1 MYKAKDIMSSP
12 AISITE
18 NHTLQ
23 EVLDLMAKNNFSGLP
38 VVDTDN
44 KIIGIISNTDIIRYS
59 QQSSVIPL
67 SNLSGWI
74 SPYADISDLASVRKG
89 FDMLGKTKTAQVMT
103 KKVYTVTGDT
113 DAKEIALLMNRRQIN
128 RVPVVD
134 NDGKLIGIVTRGDMV
149 QCMAKL

>member
-1 MYKAKDIMSSP
+1 MYKAKDIMSAP

-23 EVLDLMAKNNFSGLP
+23 EVLELMAENNFSGLP
-38 VVDTDN
+38 IVDSDN
-44 KIIGIISNTDIIRYS
+44 KVIGIISNTDIIRYS

-74 SPYADISDLASVRKG
+74 SPYANITDLASVRKG
-89 FDMLGKTKTAQVMT
+89 FEMLNKTKAGQIMT
-103 KKVYTVTGDT
+103 KKVYTVSQDT
-113 DAKEIALLMNRRQIN
+113 DATEIAQLMNQRKVN
-128 RVPVVD
+128 RIPVVD
-134 NDGKLIGIVTRGDMV
+134 SEGKLVGIVTRGDMV